1 MHLKVTEDTV
11 EKIPIAGTMPKKN
24 FETIEDE
31 KSFFDRLVEFLQN
44 PKEENELAMVS
55 DEELKMLMKISNG

>member
-1 MHLKVTEDTV
+1 MHLKVSEDTV
-11 EKIPIAGTMPKKN
+11 EKRPIAGTMAKKN
-24 FETIEDE
+24 FEEQDDE